1 MGNEI
6 KDPGFGTGFKYKTKR
21 IVNPDGSFNIIRK
34 GAFIKW
40 KDAYKYLLDKS
51 WGNFFGVLF
60 LFYILLNLLFTILY
74 WMCGFDNISGINPD
88 NGPEFM
94 QAFYFSVQTFT
105 TVGYGVMAPSGMATQ
120 IVSSIEAFV
129 GFLSFSLATGLL
141 YGRFSKPNAKILFSQ
156 SALIT
161 PYKGGINSLQVKIV
175 NARDNVLLDIEAKII
190 LVFDESKKAG
200 GVMKKYFQLPLEI
213 KKLSLLPLS
222 WTIVHP
228 IDSESPIFDMSKE
241 ELQDMNP
248 EIIVLIQGF
257 DEVFSQN
264 VNTKKSY
271 IADEWLWN
279 KKFTKIFSSSSD
291 GNIVLDLAKI
301 DDLEDV
307 EHISKHK
314 N

>member
-51 WGNFFGVLF
+51 WINFFGVLF
-60 LFYILLNLLFTILY
+60 LFYIILNLFFTLLY
-74 WMCGFDNISGINPD
+74 WICGLENITGIDPSK
-88 NGPEFM
+88 GSEFM
-94 QAFYFSVQTFT
+94 QAYYFSVQTFT
-105 TVGYGVMAPSGMATQ
+105 TVGYGQMSPTGMGTQ

-141 YGRFSKPNAKILFSQ
+141 YGRFSKPKSKVLFSKN
-156 SALIT
+156 AIIT
-161 PYKGGINSLQVKIV
+161 PYKTGVDSLQIKMV
-175 NARDNVLLDIEAKII
+175 NARDNVLLDLHAKII
-190 LVFDESKKAG
+190 LVIDQSSETGGIKKQ
-200 GVMKKYFQLPLEI
+200 YFQLPLEI
-213 KKLSLLPLS
+213 DKLSLLPLS

-228 IDSESPIFDMSKE
+228 MESESPIYGLSKDQ
-241 ELQDMNP
+241 LMNLNP

-257 DEVFSQN
+257 DEVFSQH

-271 IADEWLWN
+271 VVSEWMWG
-279 KKFTKIFSSSSD
+279 KKFKKIFTSSQD
-291 GNIVLDLAKI
+291 GNIVLDLSKI
-301 DDLEDV
+301 DDLEN
-307 EHISKHK
+307 IK
-314 N
+314 